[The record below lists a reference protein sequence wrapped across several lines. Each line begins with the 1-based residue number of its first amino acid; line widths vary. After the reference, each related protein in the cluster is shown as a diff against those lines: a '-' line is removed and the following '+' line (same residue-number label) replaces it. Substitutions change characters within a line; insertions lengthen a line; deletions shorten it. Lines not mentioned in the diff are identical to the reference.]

1 MKVSFPR
8 MGWYTDNLVD
18 YLHELDLDVVD
29 PPPITDTTIA
39 LGTRHAG
46 AEMLC
51 FPYKVTLGS
60 IIECVRAGATHVLQ
74 YNAGPDTFCRQK
86 QFHRLAAD
94 TIHRMGMDFTMVDV
108 SITDLI
114 AKMVKLSGKSW
125 GRVFRITLQH
135 LGRLEDHDAVTWDKG
150 KLNIGVIGEVY
161 CCGDDKINLGLYQRL
176 ERYGAHPVQT
186 VTVSDFFHDTF
197 GWDGRFSVL
206 NWLLAARGMFTP
218 DPMKPYRRAASDYFE
233 GGKFAGHATFNIA
246 NLLWLRDNRIDGI
259 IHMLPLSCMPETTIA
274 CYVDAICSDAGLPCL
289 RVELDETNSEANLDT
304 RLEVFCNF
312 LKRKK
317 EGKL

>member
-1 MKVSFPR
+1 VKVSFPR
-8 MGWYTDNLVD
+8 MGWYTDYLVD

-135 LGRLEDHDAVTWDKG
+135 LLVSRRSEFLSVTRAQTTGRREAA
-150 KLNIGVIGEVY
+150 GVVRRSTGAR
-161 CCGDDKINLGLYQRL
+161 LGSSMIR
-176 ERYGAHPVQT
+176 H
-186 VTVSDFFHDTF
+186 S
-197 GWDGRFSVL
+197 
-206 NWLLAARGMFTP
+206 
-218 DPMKPYRRAASDYFE
+218 
-233 GGKFAGHATFNIA
+233 
-246 NLLWLRDNRIDGI
+246 
-259 IHMLPLSCMPETTIA
+259 
-274 CYVDAICSDAGLPCL
+274 
-289 RVELDETNSEANLDT
+289 
-304 RLEVFCNF
+304 
-312 LKRKK
+312 
-317 EGKL
+317 